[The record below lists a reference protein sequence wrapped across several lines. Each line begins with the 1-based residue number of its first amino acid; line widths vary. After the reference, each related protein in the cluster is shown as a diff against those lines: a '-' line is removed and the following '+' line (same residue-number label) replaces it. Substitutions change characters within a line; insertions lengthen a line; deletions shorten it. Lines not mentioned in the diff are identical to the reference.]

1 MAEMYDQPVC
11 SSPPPPVPSALP
23 PRPTLVEADEI
34 SFFLHHL
41 VHSSSPCMSSD
52 RANPMPFSSSV
63 VAVPPPPL
71 FSSFSQPTSTVR
83 SYESLPEAHPRPC
96 GSGLVSDSDCRV
108 GVGSSMAESSAA
120 VDSSSVILSSAGV
133 NLKETTST
141 TSAGAADCDVPSV
154 SAKRRKV
161 PTNNDIDDYDC
172 ESEMVRRRLRHRQS
186 QLHLVFLRKEAEL
199 PKFIICPKSVEVLD
213 AQRRRRRINEKMK
226 ALQNLIP
233 NSNKTDKASML
244 DEAIEYLKQLQ
255 LQVQMLS
262 MRNGLSLYPMYLPGV
277 LQSTQLPQMQMGF
290 GDGERS
296 LHMNMGTCT
305 MPVNQEDSTQ
315 NAFSLSNQP
324 APLQKPGVLP
334 NVTNITNSESS
345 FGADLPVQAHNGPF
359 QLSKASQEFHGEGLL
374 CQHRSDMR
382 HSVRNSSENN
392 KPMTTSTL
400 PFDAQSLVSL
410 EPASLGACVLHKE
423 GSQEVLPKDV
433 NGNQILIQ
441 HLHRLEEVCRIE
453 NKMTPDC

>member
-172 ESEMVRRRLRHRQS
+172 ESEDGP
-186 QLHLVFLRKEAEL
+186 EAPEAP
-199 PKFIICPKSVEVLD
+199 PKPAPPRFSSKRSRAAEVHNLSEK
-213 AQRRRRRINEKMK
+213 RRRRRINEKMK